1 MTGDPDDPPGSP
13 AAVLSPSAPSRLRPR
28 GAGRPDPPLSLSL
41 LLSRTGTALLQ
52 DVDKGEEG
60 GGHQDGDGD
69 AVSSCRLLGEAASV
83 AAAHAIGEETIPFV
97 SCRFLI
103 SQRAYFQAPTWSAA
117 TWSVPSCPC
126 RPGSPPGSVRR
137 AGAVRNATCTCH
149 TSRYFSQPSLRLIR
163 TKLRVL
169 RSYLAS
175 DLSSLRAASGRRRS
189 SSGGSG
195 GVSAGEQ
202 GMPAAAVATTSQE
215 DYDRAGSQVVSR
227 TNFYLLTYL
236 VCSRVV
242 SSCLQALIEMGV
254 TTGISLIFA
263 LMRQNWSPQARTI

>member
-1 MTGDPDDPPGSP
+1 MTGDPDDLPGSP

-60 GGHQDGDGD
+60 GHQDGDGD
-69 AVSSCRLLGEAASV
+69 AVSSASCRLLGEAASV

-103 SQRAYFQAPTWSAA
+103 SQRACFQAPTWSAA
-117 TWSVPSCPC
+117 TWSVRSSPC

-149 TSRYFSQPSLRLIR
+149 ASRYCSQPSLRLIR

-175 DLSSLRAASGRRRS
+175 DLSSLRTASGRRRS

-202 GMPAAAVATTSQE
+202 GMPAAAVATASQE

-227 TNFYLLTYL
+227 SNFYLLT
-236 VCSRVV
+236 
-242 SSCLQALIEMGV
+242 
-254 TTGISLIFA
+254 
-263 LMRQNWSPQARTI
+263 